1 MTRDEQLAVL
11 LANALIDKE
20 EYKQSSTR
28 WFERWEKQKE
38 QLEEFSDS
46 FADLVK
52 ELTDLQILNKAMAQ
66 ELREHGVAFDFIC
79 GEKVVAE

>member
-38 QLEEFSDS
+38 QLDELSDA
-46 FADLVK
+46 FADAVK
-52 ELTDLQILNKAMAQ
+52 ELTDKQK
-66 ELREHGVAFDFIC
+66 ELDRYHAIYGQKVQLEVADEPIRN
-79 GEKVVAE
+79 

>member
-38 QLEEFSDS
+38 QLDEFSDA

-52 ELTDLQILNKAMAQ
+52 ELTDANQKLDRYYIAYGKPKQVRA
-66 ELREHGVAFDFIC
+66 
-79 GEKVVAE
+79 